1 MDYGPVTRSRGNMAQ
16 HPKYQVEKTSV
27 GMQYV
32 IPGAER
38 ITPVTTPPMRYP
50 TDGAQFVIPGAEQIG
65 TGELLMRKIAE
76 PIRPRTR
83 QRGMAGTAL
92 FGNHR

>member
-27 GMQYV
+27 GLQYV

-38 ITPVTTPPMRYP
+38 ITPVAVPSMQYS
-50 TDGAQFVIPGAEQIG
+50 TDGAQFVIPGAEQIS
-65 TGELLMRKIAE
+65 TGELLMRKMAE
-76 PIRPRTR
+76 PIRPRSR
-83 QRGMAGTAL
+83 QRGLAETVL
-92 FGNHR
+92 FGSQR

>member
-1 MDYGPVTRSRGNMAQ
+1 MAQ

-27 GMQYV
+27 GLQYV

-38 ITPVTTPPMRYP
+38 ITPVAVPSMQYS

-65 TGELLMRKIAE
+65 TGELLMRKMAE

-83 QRGMAGTAL
+83 QRRLAGTAL
-92 FGNHR
+92 FGKQR

>member
-1 MDYGPVTRSRGNMAQ
+1 MMDYGPVTRSRGNMAQ

-32 IPGAER
+32 IPGAE
-38 ITPVTTPPMRYP
+38 
-50 TDGAQFVIPGAEQIG
+50 QIS
-65 TGELLMRKIAE
+65 TGDFLTRKMAE

-83 QRGMAGTAL
+83 QRGLAGTAL
-92 FGNHR
+92 FGIQR

>member
-1 MDYGPVTRSRGNMAQ
+1 MAQ

-38 ITPVTTPPMRYP
+38 ITSVEEPSMQYS

-65 TGELLMRKIAE
+65 TGELLMRKMAE
-76 PIRPRTR
+76 PIKPRTH
-83 QRGMAGTAL
+83 QRGLAGTAL

>member
-1 MDYGPVTRSRGNMAQ
+1 MDGGQGNMVQ
-16 HPKYQVEKTSV
+16 HPKCQVEKTSV

-38 ITPVTTPPMRYP
+38 VTPVAVPSMRYS
-50 TDGAQFVIPGAEQIG
+50 TDRIQFVIPGAEQIS
-65 TGELLMRKIAE
+65 TGELLMRKMAE

-83 QRGMAGTAL
+83 QRGLAGTAL
-92 FGNHR
+92 FGKQR